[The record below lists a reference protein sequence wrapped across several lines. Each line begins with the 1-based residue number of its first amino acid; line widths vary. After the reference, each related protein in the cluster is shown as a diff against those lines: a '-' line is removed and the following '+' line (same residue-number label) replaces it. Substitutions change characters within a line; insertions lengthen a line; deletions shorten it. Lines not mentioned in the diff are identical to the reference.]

1 MKAATAHKE
10 NWLPRYERFILLF
23 RSIHTGRGTEKLTLQ
38 LSDHQPEEVEYSWIS
53 MIFLRFYYQKQ
64 TVGLFVEYVWY
75 TSQFLQLAG
84 RHDLRALYG
93 FSEVGVLGLW
103 FKAYWLLFNH
113 YFYDSFR
120 VCVS

>member
-1 MKAATAHKE
+1 
-10 NWLPRYERFILLF
+10 
-23 RSIHTGRGTEKLTLQ
+23 
-38 LSDHQPEEVEYSWIS
+38 

-93 FSEVGVLGLW
+93 FSEVGVLGL
-103 FKAYWLLFNH
+103 
-113 YFYDSFR
+113 
-120 VCVS
+120 

>member
-1 MKAATAHKE
+1 
-10 NWLPRYERFILLF
+10 
-23 RSIHTGRGTEKLTLQ
+23 LQ

-103 FKAYWLLFNH
+103 FKACWLLFNH